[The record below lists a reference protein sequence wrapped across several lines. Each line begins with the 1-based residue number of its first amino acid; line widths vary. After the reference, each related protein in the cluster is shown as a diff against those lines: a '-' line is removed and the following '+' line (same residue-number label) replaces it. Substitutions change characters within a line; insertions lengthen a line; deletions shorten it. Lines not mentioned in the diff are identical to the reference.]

1 MFAFDKSNNNDKR
14 DEDQAAW
21 WDFLSLIVAGTA
33 VARHAGVVVW

>member
-1 MFAFDKSNNNDKR
+1 MFAFDKSYNNEKR

-21 WDFLSLIVAGTA
+21 WDFLGFIVTETA